1 MGGGAPSGLRCP
13 QTPRRRGGP
22 CRVWGAWAGASF
34 AAEGAPCIQHAD
46 RGGGGRAHR
55 LLPARGLVVEPH
67 CGLGMGGTSCA
78 PGLAASGRTAKRKGP
93 ELSPGAGRVWPER
106 VSVSCPA
113 VGTPLPPASGRRPLP
128 TGLPS
133 WGFAECSQT
142 PLLWSPEPLAAG
154 EGRRRPWHSL
164 RGAEGRAPGTGCG
177 CGRTLGLPTM
187 APSPALQPRLPCPP
201 VSAGRHPRPCVIGGP
216 RPFAGQSPRAS
227 ATCSEADL
235 AAPPTGPPPPTV
247 LSPLPPSHTEPG
259 G

>member
-1 MGGGAPSGLRCP
+1 M
-13 QTPRRRGGP
+13 
-22 CRVWGAWAGASF
+22 
-34 AAEGAPCIQHAD
+34 
-46 RGGGGRAHR
+46 
-55 LLPARGLVVEPH
+55 
-67 CGLGMGGTSCA
+67 
-78 PGLAASGRTAKRKGP
+78 
-93 ELSPGAGRVWPER
+93 WPER

-201 VSAGRHPRPCVIGGP
+201 SQLGVTPGPVSSEGPGRLPGSLHAPQQPALRPTWQPLPQARLPPLCCLLC
-216 RPFAGQSPRAS
+216 PRATPSLADDHAHLRAGTFS
-227 ATCSEADL
+227 ATPRL
-235 AAPPTGPPPPTV
+235 RPPV
-247 LSPLPPSHTEPG
+247 
-259 G
+259 

>member
-1 MGGGAPSGLRCP
+1 M
-13 QTPRRRGGP
+13 
-22 CRVWGAWAGASF
+22 
-34 AAEGAPCIQHAD
+34 
-46 RGGGGRAHR
+46 
-55 LLPARGLVVEPH
+55 
-67 CGLGMGGTSCA
+67 
-78 PGLAASGRTAKRKGP
+78 
-93 ELSPGAGRVWPER
+93 WPER
-106 VSVSCPA
+106 VSVSCPV

-227 ATCSEADL
+227 ATCSEARPGSPSHRP
-235 AAPPTGPPPPTV
+235 ARRPCPPPHCAVSSAPRATPS
-247 LSPLPPSHTEPG
+247 LADDHAHLRAGTFSATPRLRPPVSSCVVGRFCIFIYSLVSWPCG
-259 G
+259 F